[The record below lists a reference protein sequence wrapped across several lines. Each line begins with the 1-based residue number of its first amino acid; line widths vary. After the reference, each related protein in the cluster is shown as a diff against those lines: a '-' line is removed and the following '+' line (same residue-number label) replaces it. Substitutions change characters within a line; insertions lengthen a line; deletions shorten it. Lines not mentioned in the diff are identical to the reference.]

1 MKDKFMSLLKTV
13 KRDGITELI
22 EYLQQTDFYSC
33 VASTSYH
40 CNHVGGLVEHS
51 LNVCEYALKLKEAWG
66 SQVSTDSIIICS
78 LLHDV

>member
-1 MKDKFMSLLKTV
+1 MNLLKTV
-13 KRDGITELI
+13 QRDGISELLN
-22 EYLQQTDFYSC
+22 YLQQTDFYSC

-51 LNVCEYALKLKEAWG
+51 LNVCNYALALRDAWG
-66 SQVSTDSIIICS
+66 SNVEDDSIILCS